1 MKFENVSK
9 AAIDT
14 EINKHQKK
22 VEIKEW
28 N

>member
-1 MKFENVSK
+1 MEFENVSK